1 MDNGNI
7 VVTYAHIQEAI
18 DKNPDQFQHSV
29 YQAADKAAGGDPNE
43 RTQLI
48 DNWNDGLTT
57 FKDDSKTA
65 RSDVMSTP
73 RNPVASRLQTML
85 ATQAG
90 QAVQAGE
97 TGKLSVI
104 RPAQDIFTDK
114 GEKFSVPQVEEVKF
128 DNDDLFGWLG
138 MAWKFIFKPDVHP
151 WLSPPP
157 VPEAIPDD
165 AHIAF
170 FADWGTGLYGA
181 PAIAKAIVALP
192 RCDVVLHLGDTY
204 YSGADIEVTRR
215 LVGDWPSRGG
225 ITINR
230 SLNGNHEM
238 YSGGHGYFDALGSF
252 FHQPASCFAMQNS
265 NWVLVCLDTAYLD
278 FNLDPAQVAW
288 LKSIAD
294 AAGTRKL
301 ILFSHHQ
308 PFSQL
313 DSQGPHIQEALADL
327 LNKQRI
333 HAWFWG
339 HEHRLVRYDAHSKW
353 GFKGRCIGNGGFPAF
368 RDDLIKPGNTYVWV
382 DMPARPSG
390 VPAAKVLD
398 GPNFWVAEDPMKYSP
413 HGFVTLEF
421 DGDKVWETY
430 YTPDHISV
438 TARMQL

>member
-1 MDNGNI
+1 MDSGNI
-7 VVTYAHIQEAI
+7 VVNYPHIQEAFEQ
-18 DKNPDQFQHSV
+18 NPDQFQ
-29 YQAADKAAGGDPNE
+29 QAVHESAGKAAGGDPIE
-43 RTQLI
+43 QAQLI
-48 DNWNDGLTT
+48 ATWNEGLAA
-57 FKDDSKTA
+57 FRAEDKKLGGA
-65 RSDVMSTP
+65 GQNVMSAP
-73 RNPVASRLQTML
+73 RNAMAGRLQTML

-90 QAVQAGE
+90 E
-97 TGKLSVI
+97 TGKLSLI
-104 RPAQDIFTDK
+104 RPAQDIVTDR
-114 GEKFSVPQVEEVKF
+114 GEKFPVPKVEEVKF

-157 VPEAIPDD
+157 APEIIAAD
-165 AHIAF
+165 AHIAI

-225 ITINR
+225 LTINR

-265 NWVLVCLDTAYLD
+265 NWVLVCLDTAYVD
-278 FNLDPAQVAW
+278 FNLGPTQVAW
-288 LKSIAD
+288 LKSIVD
-294 AAGTRKL
+294 AAGSRKL

-313 DSQGPHIQEALADL
+313 DDQGPNLQKALAEL
-327 LNKQRI
+327 LSKQRI

-339 HEHRLVRYDAHSKW
+339 HEHRLVLYEPHSKW

-368 RDDLIKPGNTYVWV
+368 RDGLVTPPPDTYTWV
-382 DMPARPSG
+382 DLPVQTSG

-398 GPNFWVAEDPMKYSP
+398 GQNFWVVEDPKKYSP
-413 HGFVTLEF
+413 HGFMTLDF
-421 DGDKVWETY
+421 DGDKAWETY
-430 YTPDHISV
+430 HLPDYISV
-438 TARMQL
+438 TARQQL